1 MRRVISTGCWVDQ
14 RIEADRLYAD
24 LADLLRQQPK
34 VTDGLVDEKDL
45 YDAVLLAE
53 DPRAKLSP
61 SLLDEVLD
69 PWLAA
74 EDVPDAIDDLDVDW
88 EDFQKDYPWVGG
100 TGEEWLTRLSR
111 ALTHMLDTADEQH

>member
-1 MRRVISTGCWVDQ
+1 MISTGCWVDQ